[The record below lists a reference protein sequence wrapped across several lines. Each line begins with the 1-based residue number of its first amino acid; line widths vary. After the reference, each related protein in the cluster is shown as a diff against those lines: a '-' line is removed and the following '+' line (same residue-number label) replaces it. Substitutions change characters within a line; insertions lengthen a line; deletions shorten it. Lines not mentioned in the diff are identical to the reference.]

1 MGTKAIMSETRT
13 MIYYF
18 PLRLASTIIW
28 VQGENL
34 KKLGL
39 QKNTFEQIAI
49 LRLLANSYKNQI
61 LLANYLQL
69 KRRGG

>member
-1 MGTKAIMSETRT
+1 
-13 MIYYF
+13 
-18 PLRLASTIIW
+18 LASTIIW

>member
-1 MGTKAIMSETRT
+1 MAKKKINIRNQNHD
-13 MIYYF
+13 YYF

-69 KRRGG
+69 ERRG